1 MAGKFID
8 SRPLL
13 DKYLDNT
20 KTIVVMNL
28 VNLEIGET
36 GKNII

>member
-36 GKNII
+36 GNNII

>member
-13 DKYLDNT
+13 DKYPKSIRT
-20 KTIVVMNL
+20 TVAMNL
-28 VNLEIGET
+28 VKLEIGET

>member
-1 MAGKFID
+1 MAGKFTD

-20 KTIVVMNL
+20 KTIVAMNL
-28 VNLEIGET
+28 VKLEIGET
-36 GKNII
+36 GNNII

>member
-1 MAGKFID
+1 MTGKFID

-28 VNLEIGET
+28 VKLEIGET

>member
-1 MAGKFID
+1 METKFTD

-20 KTIVVMNL
+20 KTIVAMNL
-28 VNLEIGET
+28 VKLEIGET
-36 GKNII
+36 GNNII